1 MEFLSIELTGII
13 SGLSK
18 PVAARISNF
27 WNLDERVHTLRAEIK
42 KLKDTRDD
50 LKRCVDQAELNG
62 LTARNQVKWWL
73 EEVQAIEDEVSV
85 MEERFRQQQQRRC
98 VGCCHAN
105 CSSRYKLSTKVAKKL
120 RGVGELVD
128 RGTFDTVADSG
139 SPPDA
144 VKEIPT
150 RPMYGLD
157 VMLEKVRQF
166 LADDA
171 VGIIGIYGM
180 GGVGKTALLKNIN
193 NEFLTKTHDFDVV
206 IWVLVSK
213 DFVADKIQQAVGARL
228 GLSWEEDETQEQRAL
243 KICRVMRRKRFL
255 LLLDDVWE
263 ELDLENI
270 GIPLAD
276 QQNKC
281 KVIFTTRSMD
291 VCSDMDAHRKLKVE
305 FLEEK
310 ESWQLFQEKVGQK
323 ELLDLSS
330 IRPHAEKIVKKCGG
344 LPLALITIG
353 RAMANKETEEEWKY
367 AIELLDNSP
376 SELRGM
382 EDVFTLLKF
391 SYDNLDNDTL
401 RSCFL
406 YCSLFPE
413 DFSIEKEQLVE
424 YWVGEGFLDSSHD
437 GNVQNKGHAVIG
449 SLKVACLLE
458 NGEEKTQ
465 VKMHD
470 VVRSFALW
478 ISSGYGRNEKK
489 FLIQP
494 SIGLTEAPRVENW
507 RFAERISLLDNGI
520 TALSEIPDCPSLST
534 LLLQWNSGLNRITV
548 GFFHFMPV
556 LRVLDLSF
564 TSLKEIPVSIGELVE
579 LRHLDLSGTKLTALP
594 KELGSLAKLRLLD
607 LQRTHSLRTIP
618 HEAIS
623 RLSQLRVLNFYYSYG
638 GWEALNCDAPE
649 SDASF
654 ADLEG
659 LRHLSTLGITVIES
673 TTLRRLSRL
682 NTLLKCIKYLYIKE
696 CEGLFYLQFSSAS
709 GDGKKLRRLSINN
722 SYDLKYLAI
731 GEGAGRNWLPS
742 LEVLSLHGLPNL
754 TRVWRNSVTREC
766 LQNLRSIS
774 IWYCHKLKNVSWILQ
789 LPRLEV
795 LYIFYCSEMEEL
807 ICGDEMIEEDLMA
820 FPSLRT
826 MSIRDLPQLRSI
838 SQEALAFPSLERI
851 AVMDC
856 PKLKKLPLKTHGV
869 SALPRVYGS
878 KEWWHGLEWDEGA
891 ATNSAILPPFMAT

>member
-1 MEFLSIELTGII
+1 
-13 SGLSK
+13 
-18 PVAARISNF
+18 
-27 WNLDERVHTLRAEIK
+27 
-42 KLKDTRDD
+42 
-50 LKRCVDQAELNG
+50 
-62 LTARNQVKWWL
+62 
-73 EEVQAIEDEVSV
+73 
-85 MEERFRQQQQRRC
+85 
-98 VGCCHAN
+98 
-105 CSSRYKLSTKVAKKL
+105 
-120 RGVGELVD
+120 
-128 RGTFDTVADSG
+128 
-139 SPPDA
+139 
-144 VKEIPT
+144 
-150 RPMYGLD
+150 
-157 VMLEKVRQF
+157 
-166 LADDA
+166 
-171 VGIIGIYGM
+171 M

-213 DFVADKIQQAVGARL
+213 DFVADKIQQAVGERL

-263 ELDLENI
+263 DLDLENI

-310 ESWQLFQEKVGQK
+310 ESWQLFQEKVGKK

-424 YWVGEGFLDSSHD
+424 DPCEH
-437 GNVQNKGHAVIG
+437 
-449 SLKVACLLE
+449 
-458 NGEEKTQ
+458 
-465 VKMHD
+465 
-470 VVRSFALW
+470 
-478 ISSGYGRNEKK
+478 
-489 FLIQP
+489 
-494 SIGLTEAPRVENW
+494 
-507 RFAERISLLDNGI
+507 
-520 TALSEIPDCPSLST
+520 
-534 LLLQWNSGLNRITV
+534 
-548 GFFHFMPV
+548 
-556 LRVLDLSF
+556 
-564 TSLKEIPVSIGELVE
+564 
-579 LRHLDLSGTKLTALP
+579 
-594 KELGSLAKLRLLD
+594 
-607 LQRTHSLRTIP
+607 RTIP

-623 RLSQLRVLNFYYSYG
+623 RLFQLRVLNFYYSYG

-649 SDASF
+649 RDASF
-654 ADLEG
+654 ADLES

-673 TTLRRLSRL
+673 TTLGRLSRL

-722 SYDLKYLAI
+722 CYDLKYLAI
-731 GEGAGRNWLPS
+731 GVGAGRNWLPS

-826 MSIRDLPQLRSI
+826 MSIRDLPELRSI

-869 SALPRVYGS
+869 SIYGS